1 MTFPAYPLP
10 VAERQADSARAE
22 TASQQPKVAPGA
34 DPHDDPRDAII
45 EHLGALRAF
54 AISLCRDVTLADDLV
69 QDTLLKAW
77 TKFHLFNPGTNL
89 RAWLFTILRN
99 SYYSNRRKHAREVS
113 DTDGELTAQL
123 ASKPDHDGNLALAEL
138 VKALG
143 QLPPEQREAL
153 ILVGA
158 MGFSVEEAA
167 ETCGCA
173 PGTIKSRAN
182 RGRRALAGILQLDT
196 DEATNIAPNISEAVL
211 SGLPG
216 QVA

>member
-1 MTFPAYPLP
+1 MTFAAYPLSAASAQP
-10 VAERQADSARAE
+10 VGASDDLDQQHKKIAQAE
-22 TASQQPKVAPGA
+22 
-34 DPHDDPRDAII
+34 DPRDAII

-77 TKFHLFNPGTNL
+77 TKFHLFNQGTNL

-99 SYYSNRRKHAREVS
+99 GYYSNRRKNAREVS

-123 ASKPDHDGNLALAEL
+123 ACKPDHDGNLALAEL

-143 QLPPEQREAL
+143 MLPAEQREAL

-173 PGTIKSRAN
+173 AGTIKSRAN
-182 RGRRALAGILQLDT
+182 RGRRALAGLLQLDA
-196 DEATNIAPNISEAVL
+196 DEATNISPNISEAVL
-211 SGLPG
+211 AGMPG